1 MTENFSV
8 QAETCRPFP
17 NFFSATVVTQKFT
30 TIVIPGNP
38 GEGPGATRN
47 PGNLRASGFRRY
59 DGKA

>member
-38 GEGPGATRN
+38 GEGRGRPGIQEFKGIWL
-47 PGNLRASGFRRY
+47 PPV
-59 DGKA
+59 

>member
-1 MTENFSV
+1 LSTI
-8 QAETCRPFP
+8 PKL
-17 NFFSATVVTQKFT
+17 FSATVVTQKFT